1 MTRFVH
7 AQKWYALP
15 ADAARPVR
23 LRGRDRFRIPVVA
36 EPAQQP
42 PASDPVVDPDAIRRA
57 YRRQRAKRMAREQR
71 HRERRHADLRFWA
84 VVLVLLGLSFFV
96 GLTVWHE
103 IQHLFGL

>member
-1 MTRFVH
+1 
-7 AQKWYALP
+7 
-15 ADAARPVR
+15 
-23 LRGRDRFRIPVVA
+23 VA

-42 PASDPVVDPDAIRRA
+42 PASDPVVDPEAISRA

-71 HRERRHADLRFWA
+71 HRERRHANLRFWA
-84 VVLVLLGLSFFV
+84 VVFALLGLSFFV